1 VLHNLADPIPVRNLP
16 DPYRTRGLVDVSGAG
31 EPACTGNTRR
41 ALRRGYVRV
50 CAHPRVFVPLRC
62 AAHRGHCERVF
73 TRAYLLLAGNDTADS
88 DVACR
93 KCFPP
98 SALCRHMLFRRRQE
112 SSSTTRAEATA
123 VNYYLPRCFLMGH
136 SADASSDSRQAVR
149 ELLAETSL

>member
-1 VLHNLADPIPVRNLP
+1 MLHNLADPIPARNLP
-16 DPYRTRGLVDVSGAG
+16 DPYRTRGGSTCRV
-31 EPACTGNTRR
+31 R
-41 ALRRGYVRV
+41 ANPPVRV
-50 CAHPRVFVPLRC
+50 IPAELYGADTCVSARIRACSYRC